1 MFTVTIRDIL
11 AKLIT
16 VARNKIVIKL
26 NKYSFKE
33 FNLQSCVIP
42 VFDKIILV
50 RIQLIPGTRFNET
63 QIFILSSIGLLRN
76 KNIHLIF
83 KIYRN

>member
-42 VFDKIILV
+42 VFDKIILK
-50 RIQLIPGTRFNET
+50 LET
-63 QIFILSSIGLLRN
+63 ESIDFIDLLEEPS
-76 KNIHLIF
+76 K
-83 KIYRN
+83 